1 MGVVGDIDRGQRRH
15 SVFGFP
21 LAVIY
26 KFFDDQGNYLAAI
39 LTFYAFLSIFPL
51 LLLGTS
57 ILGFILEDSPRLQE
71 QVLDSALGQF
81 PIIGDALGRP
91 EGLQGSTGGIIV
103 GALTALYGA
112 LGLGLALQNVQSAAW
127 AVPRNSRPHPVMT
140 RVNSLFLLAVAGT
153 AILVISIGS
162 AVLVET
168 DAVGELSRH
177 WWFHW
182 LVRLLTVVILGLGM
196 TVLLRLAAARAIR
209 DRGIRAAPG
218 GFTVAVLWQFL
229 QYIGTVYV
237 TGVIAS
243 AEANSMTQTFGVVLG
258 LMGLLYIGAIMGVL
272 GIEVN
277 VVLARK
283 LWPRALLTPFT
294 DSVDLTEADRR
305 AYAMYAQMQRHKG
318 FETVA
323 VRFDGRDGDSH
334 EIVLDPVTEEVI
346 KQHIPGLPPR
356 AEAAEEP
363 TQAMQL
369 EQLNQP
375 GAGPGAG

>member
-1 MGVVGDIDRGQRRH
+1 MGVVGDIDRGQRRRA
-15 SVFGFP
+15 VFGFP

-57 ILGFILEDSPRLQE
+57 ILGFILEGRPNLQE

-168 DAVGELSRH
+168 DVVGELSRH
-177 WWFHW
+177 GWFHW
-182 LVRLLTVVILGLGM
+182 LVRLITVVILGLGM
-196 TVLLRLAAARAIR
+196 TALLRLAAARAIR

-277 VVLARK
+277 VVLARR

-334 EIVLDPVTEEVI
+334 EIVLDPVTEEII
-346 KQHIPGLPPR
+346 KQHIPGRPPR
-356 AEAAEEP
+356 PEAAEEP
-363 TQAMQL
+363 TQAIQL
-369 EQLNQP
+369 DQLDQLPP
-375 GAGPGAG
+375 G

>member
-1 MGVVGDIDRGQRRH
+1 MGVVGNIDRGQRRR
-15 SVFGFP
+15 SVIGFP

-51 LLLGTS
+51 LLLATS
-57 ILGFILEDSPRLQE
+57 ILGFFLDGNPRLQE

-81 PIIGDALGRP
+81 PIIGDQLGRP
-91 EGLQGSTGGIIV
+91 DGITGSTGGIIV
-103 GALTALYGA
+103 GSLTALYGA

-140 RVNSLFLLAVAGT
+140 RVNSLFLLFVAGT
-153 AILVISIGS
+153 FIFTISIGS
-162 AVLVET
+162 AVLAET
-168 DAVGELSRH
+168 DLVGSLSRH
-177 WWFHW
+177 GWFHW
-182 LVRLLTVVILGLGM
+182 LVRLLTVAILGSAM
-196 TVLLRLAAARAIR
+196 TVLLRVAAARAIR

-229 QYIGTVYV
+229 QYIGTAYV
-237 TGVIAS
+237 TNVIAS
-243 AEANSMTQTFGVVLG
+243 ADRNGMATFGVVLG

-334 EIVLDPVTEEVI
+334 EIVLDPRTEEVH
-346 KQHIPGLPPR
+346 KQHIPGRPPR
-356 AEAAEEP
+356 PEAADEP
-363 TQAMQL
+363 TQPVNL
-369 EQLNQP
+369 HDSLP
-375 GAGPGAG
+375 PSI

>member
-1 MGVVGDIDRGQRRH
+1 M
-15 SVFGFP
+15 GFP
-21 LAVIY
+21 LAVLY

-51 LLLGTS
+51 MLLGTS
-57 ILGFILEDSPRLQE
+57 ILGFVLDGNPRLQE

-91 EGLQGSTGGIIV
+91 EGIQGSTGGIIV
-103 GALTALYGA
+103 GSLTALYGA

-140 RVNSLFLLAVAGT
+140 RVNSLFLLLVAGSLIFT
-153 AILVISIGS
+153 ISIGS
-162 AVLVET
+162 AVLTET
-168 DAVGELSRH
+168 NLVGTLSRH
-177 WWFHW
+177 GWFHW
-182 LVRLLTVVILGLGM
+182 LVRLLTIAILGSAM
-196 TVLLRLAAARAIR
+196 TVLLRMAAARAIR

-218 GFTVAVLWQFL
+218 GFTIAVLWQLL
-229 QYIGTVYV
+229 QWIGTVYV
-237 TGVIAS
+237 TSVIAS
-243 AEANSMTQTFGVVLG
+243 AERNSMTAIFGVVLG
-258 LMGLLYIGAIMGVL
+258 LMGLLYIGAIMGVI

-294 DSVDLTEADRR
+294 DAVDLTEADRR

-334 EIVLDPVTEEVI
+334 EIVLDPRTEKVH
-346 KQHIPGLPPR
+346 KQHIPGRPPR
-356 AEAAEEP
+356 PEAVDEP
-363 TQAMQL
+363 TQPVNLPPAI
-369 EQLNQP
+369 
-375 GAGPGAG
+375 